1 MQPKNNSSKSK
12 KKDKKLNQLNRKNV
26 STIQLLMKLLK
37 NYNSKVNFNAMK
49 IINLDEKLVLQL
61 LGIIKI
67 LKN

>member
-1 MQPKNNSSKSK
+1 
-12 KKDKKLNQLNRKNV
+12 
-26 STIQLLMKLLK
+26 MKLLL

-67 LKN
+67 FKN